1 MSLVQ
6 ITNSGSY
13 FPGSLGDFESHNK
26 VIKHEKKKQ
35 KQSSSKNEILLQI
48 TELSILHTR
57 EWQLIQKQEPAE
69 FKQNSNH
76 VTFHLTV
83 VITQLLFGYI
93 SMQTTLPANNQVK
106 IMKVQRCK
114 HPSLPIGIPKIVLKE
129 AAWISLY
136 QKYLVIRFCY
146 G

>member
-1 MSLVQ
+1 M
-6 ITNSGSY
+6 
-13 FPGSLGDFESHNK
+13 
-26 VIKHEKKKQ
+26 EKKP
-35 KQSSSKNEILLQI
+35 KNEILLQI
-48 TELSILHTR
+48 TEFPVLHTR
-57 EWQLIQKQEPAE
+57 EWQFIQKQEPAE

-93 SMQTTLPANNQVK
+93 SKQTMLPANNQVK
-106 IMKVQRCK
+106 ILKVQRCK
-114 HPSLPIGIPKIVLKE
+114 HPSLPIGSPKIFLKE

-136 QKYLVIRFCY
+136 QKYRVIRFCY